1 MLMPMSHY
9 IPPVAG
15 GFSITAGTS
24 GGSFIGWF
32 SASAAAYI
40 DVSPLG
46 SASGD
51 FAVDGG
57 TAEAVY
63 SFVAFG
69 INGLLIENGSASPS
83 TVTVDGTDYTL
94 TFNGTDGGFDDYTFG
109 PAATPLFVDGVTYAI
124 EVT

>member
-15 GFSITAGTS
+15 GFSITAGTF
-24 GGSFIGWF
+24 GGSFIGWL
-32 SASAAAYI
+32 SASAAAAFGA
-40 DVSPLG
+40 SSFG

-63 SFVAFG
+63 FFAAAAG
-69 INGLLIENGSASPS
+69 HILLIENGSASAS

-94 TFNGTDGGFDDYTFG
+94 TFSSTGSGFDQYTFG
-109 PAATPLFVDGVTYAI
+109 PATSLFVDSVTYAI

>member
-9 IPPVAG
+9 IPPAAG
-15 GFSITAGTS
+15 GFSMTAGTN
-24 GGSFIGWF
+24 GGSVIGWY
-32 SASAAAYI
+32 SASAGAAFS
-40 DVSPLG
+40 VSPFG

-63 SFVAFG
+63 FVGNASG
-69 INGLLIENGSASPS
+69 HRLVIENGSASAS

-94 TFNGTDGGFDDYTFG
+94 TFLVTASGFDQYSFG
-109 PAATPLFVDGVTYAI
+109 PATSLFVDSVTYAI

>member
-9 IPPVAG
+9 IPPAAG
-15 GFSITAGTS
+15 GFDITAGTN
-24 GGSFIGWF
+24 GGSAIGWY
-32 SASAAAYI
+32 SASAGAAFS
-40 DVSPLG
+40 VSPFG
-46 SASGD
+46 SASGN

-63 SFVAFG
+63 FFG
-69 INGLLIENGSASPS
+69 DFSTHTLFIENGSASAS

-94 TFNGTDGGFDDYTFG
+94 TFFGTDSGFDQYIFG
-109 PAATPLFVDGVTYAI
+109 PATSLFVDGVTYAI